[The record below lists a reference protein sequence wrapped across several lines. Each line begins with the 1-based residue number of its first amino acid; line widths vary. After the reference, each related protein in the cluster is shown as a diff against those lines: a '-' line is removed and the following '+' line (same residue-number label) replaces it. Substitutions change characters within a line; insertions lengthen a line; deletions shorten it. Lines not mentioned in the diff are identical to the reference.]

1 VQAGNF
7 LHYLAIFVAGIA
19 VSFGSVWQLTA
30 VTLSVL
36 PLLAI
41 AAGAYFE
48 IRVGQMKW
56 SQEAYA
62 DAGGIAEEVR
72 TYPQSFSLLV
82 SQWRCKLDFIFS
94 GVSCAVSNN
103 VMSMP
108 LWILCQRNL
117 KFFCDMFLG
126 NATNKSMDKDIC

>member
-1 VQAGNF
+1 M
-7 LHYLAIFVAGIA
+7 AGIA

-82 SQWRCKLDFIFS
+82 SQMEVQTGFH
-94 GVSCAVSNN
+94 
-103 VMSMP
+103 
-108 LWILCQRNL
+108 
-117 KFFCDMFLG
+117 FL
-126 NATNKSMDKDIC
+126 MYHVQ